1 MLFKEQ
7 FTLTVLPL
15 ALFTAACSGTG
26 AQHQNVLSA
35 EPGPAYAADLDQ
47 CRALAKSQD
56 LWNPETRTQALIG
69 AGIGALAGISDDT
82 VGNTEGAIAGAAVGS
97 AAGAIAGAAE
107 MRNTRRDILIE
118 CLRQRGHPVAG

>member
-1 MLFKEQ
+1 MLFKER
-7 FTLTVLPL
+7 FKLTVLPL
-15 ALFTAACSGTG
+15 ALVTAACSGTG
-26 AQHQNVLSA
+26 AQHQPILSA

-56 LWNPETRTQALIG
+56 LWNPETRSQALIG
-69 AGIGALAGISDDT
+69 AGVGALAGISNDT
-82 VGNTEGAIAGAAVGS
+82 VGNAEGAIAGAAVGS
-97 AAGAIAGAAE
+97 AAGAVAGAAE

>member
-1 MLFKEQ
+1 MLFKER

-15 ALFTAACSGTG
+15 ALVTAACSGTG
-26 AQHQNVLSA
+26 AQHQPVLSA

-47 CRALAKSQD
+47 CRTLAKSQD

-82 VGNTEGAIAGAAVGS
+82 VGNAEGAIAGAAVGS
-97 AAGAIAGAAE
+97 AAGAVAGAAE

>member
-1 MLFKEQ
+1 MLFKER
-7 FTLTVLPL
+7 FTFTVWPL
-15 ALFTAACSGTG
+15 ALVTAACSGTG
-26 AQHQNVLSA
+26 AQHQPVLSA

-56 LWNPETRTQALIG
+56 LWNPETRSQALIG
-69 AGIGALAGISDDT
+69 AGVGALAGISDDT

-97 AAGAIAGAAE
+97 TAGAFAGAAE